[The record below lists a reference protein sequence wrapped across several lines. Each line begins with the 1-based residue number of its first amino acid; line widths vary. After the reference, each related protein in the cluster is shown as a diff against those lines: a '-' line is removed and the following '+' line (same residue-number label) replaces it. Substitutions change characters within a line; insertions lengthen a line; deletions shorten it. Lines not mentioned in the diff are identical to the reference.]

1 MPEKTIKDLGVAL
14 KERRKER
21 KLTQESLS
29 DMTGISKRHIA
40 KIENGIANA
49 SFEIVSILAKCL
61 DISIDQIIF
70 SDLEETE
77 EYIKRLAIKLSL
89 CTEEQRQL
97 TIKIL
102 NSILDEFQ
110 NINIKLKDED
120 QK

>member
-1 MPEKTIKDLGVAL
+1 MPEKVIKDLGVAL

-21 KLTQESLS
+21 KLTQETLS

-40 KIENGIANA
+40 KIENGISNA

-77 EYIKRLAIKLSL
+77 EYVKQLAIKLSM
-89 CTEEQRQL
+89 CNEEQRQI
-97 TIKIL
+97 TIKMI
-102 NSILDEFQ
+102 NSLIDEFKT
-110 NINIKLKDED
+110 INGLSEDKD
-120 QK
+120 KK